1 MDTSRQKLNVS
12 YLKQANKFVEDAR
25 HQGLSQSELGAKLGM
40 TKLHTRTILRNLV
53 KTRIVATY
61 MNDVG
66 KQRVT
71 KYIAK
76 KFEYSSEMSKQLIQ
90 EMDKMKEFNRSSQEE
105 KNNDQSPPPP
115 PLLPPPPPVQ
125 VNLQM
130 IPLVNPPVIEP
141 TILPLEIP
149 EDEIQPMDTNE
160 DVHIADELQNYQ
172 VQRDEQLFASVNK
185 IFAKYKN
192 LRSRTA
198 YRYTHLNLA
207 QLRATT
213 FWNEN
218 EGNFESQDTQN
229 DNETPISNQSGAI
242 LSQHSSVFKD
252 VKTKIVA
259 SCGGKKKNQV
269 TGFLEN
275 FKNSNQKN
283 VTYRLLKRANLI
295 IEAVKDKKVIDDTSK
310 LLKVRGF

>member
-1 MDTSRQKLNVS
+1 MLKKISFSDLDTSRQKLNIS
-12 YLKQANKFVEDAR
+12 YLKQANRFVEESR
-25 HQGLSQSELGAKLGM
+25 QQGLSQTELGAKLGM

-76 KFEYSSEMSKQLIQ
+76 KYEHSSQMSKQLMQ
-90 EMDKMKEFNRSSQEE
+90 EMDKMKEFNRTSQEE
-105 KNNDQSPPPP
+105 KNNDR
-115 PLLPPPPPVQ
+115 PPV
-125 VNLQM
+125 NE
-130 IPLVNPPVIEP
+130 PVNPPVKQLVNQIP
-141 TILPLEIP
+141 NLPPEVPPEEIY
-149 EDEIQPMDTNE
+149 PMDDHD
-160 DVHIADELQNYQ
+160 DVQFTDELQTNH
-172 VQRDEQLFASVNK
+172 VERDEQLFISVNK

-192 LRSRTA
+192 LKSRIKF
-198 YRYTHLNLA
+198 RYTYLNLA

-213 FWNEN
+213 FWNQSQET
-218 EGNFESQDTQN
+218 FESQDTQN
-229 DNETPISNQSGAI
+229 ENQTPIINKMPNTIPSN
-242 LSQHSSVFKD
+242 SSVFKD

-259 SCGGKKKNQV
+259 SSGGKKKGQV

-275 FKNSNQKN
+275 FKNTNKKN

-295 IEAVKDKKVIDDTSK
+295 IEAVKQKKVIDDTSK
-310 LLKVRGF
+310 LLKVRRH